1 MRFPAQEH
9 HGGVTA
15 LGAFNLREHAGL
27 AGFDHLEAGVL
38 EAEGVLVD
46 HALDGAV
53 AVVARLDAVDLAVQF
68 LLELGNVGEVF
79 QALVIQRLRYG
90 QGVLGVF
97 KVGPHGFHRTGITV
111 LLDVVFHGRH
121 PVAEEHIHILAVGQR
136 LVGHGHRNHGGLGF
150 VAQRLQHHTGHRG
163 GHGDIGP
170 ADIGEVDGMTLLR
183 LGGLGQQRHTQ

>member
-9 HGGVTA
+9 HRSVAA
-15 LGAFNLREHAGL
+15 LGTFNLRKHACLAGL
-27 AGFDHLEAGVL
+27 DHLETGVL

-53 AVVARLDAVDLAVQF
+53 AVVARLDAVDLAVQL

-121 PVAEEHIHILAVGQR
+121 PVAEKHVHVLAVGQR
-136 LVGHGHRNHGGLGF
+136 LVGHRYRDHGGFGL
-150 VAQRLQHHTGHRG
+150 VAQRLQHHA
-163 GHGDIGP
+163 GDRSGDGDVGP
-170 ADIGEVDGMTLLR
+170 ADVGEIDGVTLF
-183 LGGLGQQRHTQ
+183 GLCGLCQNRQTQ